1 MSNMV
6 EEGGDIEQYFHQIR
20 VDELPEGRLP
30 KFQIGDLVEICF
42 RSDDGSSSYLMKGDY
57 GLVSE
62 VLYYECKDYSV
73 DYPIDDK
80 IPYYIIEYKL
90 LVSNKKD
97 NFRYVSEENL
107 RKVIDD

>member
-1 MSNMV
+1 MV
-6 EEGGDIEQYFHQIR
+6 REVGNIEQYFHQIKI
-20 VDELPEGRLP
+20 DELPDGRQP
-30 KFQIGDLVEICF
+30 KFQVGDLVEICF

-57 GLVSE
+57 GLVCE
-62 VLYYECKDYSV
+62 ILFYECRDYGV
-73 DYPIDDK
+73 DYPTDDK

-90 LVSNKKD
+90 LVSKKKD